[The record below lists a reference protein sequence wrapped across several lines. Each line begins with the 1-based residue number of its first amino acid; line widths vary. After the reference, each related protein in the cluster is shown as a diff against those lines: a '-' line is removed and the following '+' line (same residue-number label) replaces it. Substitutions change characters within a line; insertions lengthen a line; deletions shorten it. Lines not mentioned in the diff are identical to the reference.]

1 MTIGPDDAGPDS
13 ALSAGI
19 PLDGSPLDGTT
30 HDGTTHDGTADA
42 SRDAPTS
49 DGAIRHDD
57 AADDRVPERTAP
69 RDTSSPYPGRDDAMV
84 TPTIARSSPSGA
96 TAQAAGLPNGHQVP
110 PGDVDGAPVPGPPG
124 GVLDLAALA
133 TLDER
138 LRVAAAGIIGAGVRS
153 GRRSAAAARRDRAG
167 AAAAASVATVL
178 WFDAL
183 RAEDRVSVTPHAAS
197 LVLAVH
203 QVLEDARAADGA
215 DGAARPGTTLDAWSR
230 PDAAPNPGPLRMLG
244 AGNVGPSGTVWAALA
259 RRFAGE
265 RFDLAPRGRQICLVD
280 FAELRDPAVWETIT
294 DERVAHLGEL
304 FWVVTVAGG
313 GIAAGGAAGPGGEAA
328 RGVGGPGGVGGPA
341 RAARMF
347 EAAGWQVLSVRFGR
361 RLAALLERPGGHA
374 LRARLDQLTP
384 AQYRELLH
392 ARGTELR
399 RQLAG
404 PGATGVGISRLLD
417 TLSDEEILA
426 CLCDLGGHD
435 IPLLIDAFDE
445 VVADR
450 PTVLFAYT
458 DDRLTPDDEPR
469 PDEVPTA
476 DELTADQ
483 RAADERAADELAADE
498 LAAGRLAGGEPPHVG
513 ALGAP
518 AGREPGVV
526 AAADGAVALR
536 PGRADLEPLPWSSGA
551 RRLARH
557 VARYLDRAPVAA
569 RAPARV
575 PAQAGRAF
583 PNWISTQDAFGALLR
598 DLPGLAPHATA
609 AVVTISTRAA
619 DPVLAG
625 WLAAAGRSSADPGT
639 APEPAAP
646 RPLPPAGGDAGHASP
661 INHTGSSGS
670 SGHGGDTGQAGAT
683 ADGRPSGRHVAGGL
697 SAAAFGGVLGSLGV
711 AWSRQGLPLLPIGVA
726 DEASAGRMLPGW
738 LAACEA
744 DARSVLAVAD
754 TGFEPAARALV
765 WSGGEGVPTAVAA
778 TWQPAFAADL
788 AWCLLAGLGRLARL
802 DGAASLI
809 RLSARP
815 VDQRLAEL
823 PVDPDGLR
831 RRQALVLAGGYRL
844 HDGGPGAVV
853 TLVGV
858 GPVMPEVLDAAARLR
873 AGLRREVSVV
883 CLTSPNAVFHALQAR
898 RGLAEGSDALLAE
911 LFPAQRRGPIVTVVD
926 GDPRT
931 LSFLAG
937 VHGDPISTLG
947 SAAPPPGTAP
957 PTGPAAAPVPVDTII
972 GTALDLVDEAAQG

>member
-1 MTIGPDDAGPDS
+1 MGRRPIMRRPDVSPADAPRGYTSRGELTIGPDGRAPHGDAPQG
-13 ALSAGI
+13 
-19 PLDGSPLDGTT
+19 
-30 HDGTTHDGTADA
+30 DA
-42 SRDAPTS
+42 PHRDAPH
-49 DGAIRHDD
+49 RD
-57 AADDRVPERTAP
+57 ASVRRLGGEVAV
-69 RDTSSPYPGRDDAMV
+69 V
-84 TPTIARSSPSGA
+84 TPTVIGHGA
-96 TAQAAGLPNGHQVP
+96 AATEGV
-110 PGDVDGAPVPGPPG
+110 VAPAGGVEDAPEPELVAGPPG

-138 LRVAAAGIIGAGVRS
+138 LRVAAAGIIDEGLRS
-153 GRRSAAAARRDRAG
+153 GRRPPAAAERDRAG
-167 AAAAASVATVL
+167 AAATASVATVL

-203 QVLEDARAADGA
+203 QVLEDARGPGGA
-215 DGAARPGTTLDAWSR
+215 ESAGRGGAAPQAWSR
-230 PDAAPNPGPLRMLG
+230 PGAVPAPGPLRMLG

-313 GIAAGGAAGPGGEAA
+313 GVAGGGVAAGGVAAGGTAAGGGG
-328 RGVGGPGGVGGPA
+328 GVGGVGGVGGPD

-361 RLAALLERPGGHA
+361 RLAAVLERPGGQA

-384 AQYRELLH
+384 AQYRDLLD
-392 ARGTELR
+392 ARGADLR
-399 RQLAG
+399 RGLAG
-404 PGATGVGISRLLD
+404 PGATGVGVSRLLD

-426 CLCDLGGHD
+426 CLRDLGGHD

-445 VVADR
+445 VAADR
-450 PTVLFAYT
+450 PTVLFAYV
-458 DDRLTPDDEPR
+458 DDRLLPADDPGRDDTTVGGRCQEPD
-469 PDEVPTA
+469 
-476 DELTADQ
+476 
-483 RAADERAADELAADE
+483 
-498 LAAGRLAGGEPPHVG
+498 
-513 ALGAP
+513 
-518 AGREPGVV
+518 VV
-526 AAADGAVALR
+526 AATDRSLAGADRSTAGTVDLSPTAGAGAAGTVAR
-536 PGRADLEPLPWSSGA
+536 RSGRADLEPLPWSSGA

-569 RAPARV
+569 RDPAPV
-575 PAQAGRAF
+575 PPQAGRPF
-583 PNWISTQDAFGALLR
+583 PGWISTQDAFGALLR
-598 DLPGLAPHATA
+598 DLPGLAPQAAA
-609 AVVTISTRAA
+609 AVVTVSTRAA

-625 WLAAAGRSSADPGT
+625 WLAAAGGSPDHPGAAT
-639 APEPAAP
+639 EPAAA
-646 RPLPPAGGDAGHASP
+646 RPLPAAAGDAGRV
-661 INHTGSSGS
+661 GER
-670 SGHGGDTGQAGAT
+670 GDFGAT
-683 ADGRPSGRHVAGGL
+683 ANGRPSGRHVAGGL
-697 SAAAFGGVLGSLGV
+697 SATAFGGVLGSLGV

-726 DEASAGRMLPGW
+726 DEASAGQVLPGW

-754 TGFEPAARALV
+754 TGFDPAARALV
-765 WSGGEGVPTAVAA
+765 WSGGEGVPTAVAT

-823 PVDPDGLR
+823 PADSDGLR
-831 RRQALVLAGGYRL
+831 RRRALVLAGGYRL

-858 GPVMPEVLDAAARLR
+858 GPVLPEVLDAAARLR
-873 AGLRREVSVV
+873 AGLRRDVSVV
-883 CLTSPNAVFHALQAR
+883 CVTSPNAVFHALQAR

-911 LFPAQRRGPIVTVVD
+911 LFPARCRGPIVTVVD

-947 SAAPPPGTAP
+947 SAAPLPGTVG
-957 PTGPAAAPVPVDTII
+957 PTGGGSAPVPVDTII
-972 GTALDLVDEAAQG
+972 GTALDLVDEAAQR